1 MGIKGTVTL
10 ADKNEIRPEIKS
22 IKMKV
27 TSKILS
33 TLLFQSGEHNFI
45 KISTENR
52 LFSTLSGTK
61 SVFSY
66 GYLRIQYSAKN

>member
-33 TLLFQSGEHNFI
+33 TLLFQSGEHNLKKQLNREPIVFNFI
-45 KISTENR
+45 GHLIG
-52 LFSTLSGTK
+52 F
-61 SVFSY
+61 
-66 GYLRIQYSAKN
+66 

>member
-33 TLLFQSGEHNFI
+33 TLLFQSGEHNF
-45 KISTENR
+45 KKLNR
-52 LFSTLSGTK
+52 EPV
-61 SVFSY
+61 VFNFI
-66 GYLRIQYSAKN
+66 GH